1 MIFMT
6 YFVYLQNRFLLFLSF
21 LFSSKNPFKFLG
33 DSGGGGGGK
42 EGAGS
47 LFYIFDVPPRDGLN
61 DFRWNPTVGRGVL
74 KRTCKMHGPFAY
86 W

>member
-1 MIFMT
+1 M
-6 YFVYLQNRFLLFLSF
+6 
-21 LFSSKNPFKFLG
+21 G

-74 KRTCKMHGPFAY
+74 KRTCKMHDPFAY